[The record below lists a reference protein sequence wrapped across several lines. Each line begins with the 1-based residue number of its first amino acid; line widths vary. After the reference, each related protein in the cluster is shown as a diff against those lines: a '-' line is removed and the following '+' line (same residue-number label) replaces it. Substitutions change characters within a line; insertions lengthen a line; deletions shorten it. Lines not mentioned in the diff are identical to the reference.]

1 MLISNC
7 QKQVMLAI
15 GLMLLASGGLAQD
28 AGPGNEAGTASETPA
43 PAVRISFGT
52 DIDRENRE
60 LVGETTTF
68 SAGIERITC
77 LTLIQ
82 GLAAPSSVTHVW
94 YRDGKTMARVDL
106 NVASSSWRT
115 WSSKRLLPHWTGHWE
130 VKVLDSDG
138 RVLGSADFN
147 VK

>member
-1 MLISNC
+1 MLDLNR
-7 QKQVMLAI
+7 QKQVLLAMA
-15 GLMLLASGGLAQD
+15 LMLLATGGLAQEAD
-28 AGPGNEAGTASETPA
+28 PGSTPQKA
-43 PAVRISFGT
+43 AATVRITFGT

-60 LVGETTTF
+60 LVGESTAF

-82 GLAAPSSVTHVW
+82 GLEAPSSVTHVW

-106 NVASSSWRT
+106 NVASATWRT

-138 RVLGSADFN
+138 RVLGSADFT

>member
-1 MLISNC
+1 MLNLNW
-7 QKQVMLAI
+7 QKQILLTMA
-15 GLMLLASGGLAQD
+15 LMLLATGGLAQD
-28 AGPGNEAGTASETPA
+28 GDSASPT
-43 PAVRISFGT
+43 VKISFGT
-52 DIDRENRE
+52 DIDRESRE

-68 SAGIERITC
+68 SAGIERIVC
-77 LTLIQ
+77 LTLIL
-82 GLAAPSSVTHVW
+82 GMEAPNSVTHVW

-115 WSSKRLLPHWTGHWE
+115 WSSKKLLPSWTGHWE

-138 RVLGSADFN
+138 RVLGSADFD